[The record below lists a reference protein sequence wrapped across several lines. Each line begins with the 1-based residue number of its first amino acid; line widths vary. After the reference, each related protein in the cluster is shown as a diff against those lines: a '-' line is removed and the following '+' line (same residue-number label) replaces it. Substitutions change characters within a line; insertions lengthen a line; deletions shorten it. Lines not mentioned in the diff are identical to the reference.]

1 MNQKTGKLLVSY
13 GFLISLI
20 ITATS
25 MVLSYLWLFSNFS
38 IPQFLNTLFTILSI
52 CASTLVVVGFS
63 AVFMANRKLLDLL
76 IAVAFTATYAL
87 DLAQS
92 FGVFNPYAAG
102 GIAAVKAVTVLTL
115 VAFIPYVLWFIK
127 LIRTAPAGAI
137 SVLLS
142 VIVSLFAPSI
152 IAKWFTPSDE
162 KFVIL
167 SMSIS
172 IVVCA
177 LRTLAAFL
185 DKKA

>member
-13 GFLISLI
+13 GFLLSLI

-52 CASTLVVVGFS
+52 CASTLIVVGFL
-63 AVFMANRKLLDLL
+63 AVFMANRKFLDLL

-102 GIAAVKAVTVLTL
+102 EITAAKAVTVLTL
-115 VAFIPYVLWFIK
+115 VAFIPYALWFIR
-127 LIRTAPAGAI
+127 LIKTAPAGAI

-142 VIVSLFAPSI
+142 VIIALFAPSLV
-152 IAKWFTPSDE
+152 ARMFSPKQEMFTLLNMA
-162 KFVIL
+162 V
-167 SMSIS
+167 SITA
-172 IVVCA
+172 CT
-177 LRTLAAFL
+177 LHTLAAFL